1 MREQLIAYIDTL
13 FVGTDDSQTARDC
26 RDELLQNTLDRY
38 EEELAAG
45 KTAEEA
51 YRLAVLSIGDT
62 EELLKPFYP
71 KRENTAALRGIAVAL
86 YCTAVVPVILL
97 GVLGSKFAA
106 FGVALMFLMIAG
118 ATALMILSGRS
129 KSTKEARTVRSMRAL
144 GVGLIISSL
153 AGLMLGVTYEELRV
167 IRLIPVDGA
176 VYGVCLMFMLIAA
189 GIAVLVA
196 AGQKHGSRSVPEVP
210 VAKEPPARETPA
222 AAPQTQPVMRPAVP
236 KWVRIVG
243 GILTG
248 FYWLFATLAFIWLSV
263 SAGSI
268 FYSWLVFVVAAGI
281 YSVVRGFVRLCCGV
295 SWLSMVTGGLI
306 TLLAAWAYI
315 RLTDLTQLWYV
326 TWLVFPI
333 AGCLNGVVNGIIR
346 LVRSSKWEGE

>member
-1 MREQLIAYIDTL
+1 MREQLIAYIDKL
-13 FVGTDDSQTARDC
+13 FVGTDESQAARDC

-129 KSTKEARTVRSMRAL
+129 KSTKEARTRAL
-144 GVGLIISSL
+144 
-153 AGLMLGVTYEELRV
+153 
-167 IRLIPVDGA
+167 
-176 VYGVCLMFMLIAA
+176 
-189 GIAVLVA
+189 
-196 AGQKHGSRSVPEVP
+196 
-210 VAKEPPARETPA
+210 
-222 AAPQTQPVMRPAVP
+222 
-236 KWVRIVG
+236 
-243 GILTG
+243 
-248 FYWLFATLAFIWLSV
+248 
-263 SAGSI
+263 
-268 FYSWLVFVVAAGI
+268 
-281 YSVVRGFVRLCCGV
+281 RG
-295 SWLSMVTGGLI
+295 
-306 TLLAAWAYI
+306 
-315 RLTDLTQLWYV
+315 
-326 TWLVFPI
+326 
-333 AGCLNGVVNGIIR
+333 
-346 LVRSSKWEGE
+346 